1 MQRCTPAT
9 QKVAFGMSF
18 IGRIMSSFG
27 RCDESVQFSMIRAS
41 MADEGSSSNFWGVSV
56 NENMHRMRTMARL
69 HESLFRVQM
78 EIRQYDERYEV
89 LQRQAEAA
97 FYKNASESQQRD
109 DFNKMRLVE
118 LQKNAI
124 QKASHVLLF
133 TLNGLEQK
141 GCIQNINSIIQFTV
155 KEHDMIHKEGLIDD
169 NENESLVDAYDK
181 ILNQVSQGHDVL
193 ETLDAHSSNIE
204 NDQESE
210 ENAVDNDSA
219 FGKWQLKMSQKKMG
233 VGAQPAPI
241 SAPAVNVIYNPP
253 AILQTPSC
261 TNTQQQTYAAPPN
274 TSNPSRAMTHAI

>member
-1 MQRCTPAT
+1 
-9 QKVAFGMSF
+9 MSF
-18 IGRIMSSFG
+18 IGRIMGSFSK
-27 RCDESVQFSMIRAS
+27 CVESVQFSMIRAS
-41 MADEGSSSNFWGVSV
+41 MADEGSASNFWGVSV

-69 HESLFRVQM
+69 HESLFRVQL

-89 LQRQAEAA
+89 LQRQAEEA

-204 NDQESE
+204 NEQESE

-233 VGAQPAPI
+233 VGALQAI
-241 SAPAVNVIYNPP
+241 NSSPAVKVIYNPP
-253 AILQTPSC
+253 ALLQTPSY
-261 TNTQQQTYAAPPN
+261 TNTLQPSSAAPAAASIPL
-274 TSNPSRAMTHAI
+274 RALTHAI